1 LGDVQLKS
9 DLKRYN
15 SKEWKNQKLDT
26 LQYSKLLGEVLKIE
40 KPEFIF
46 QTGDWVN
53 YNNGLF
59 LKITDTVGVELD
71 VLPLPYD
78 EWRFMT
84 NSIPNK
90 LKENFFMT
98 IGNHDSYKK
107 IILEGIFVPHADIL
121 ANIKEVQLDLNNSES
136 KKEFLINKFQHL
148 AKARFHKN
156 TGTYVIEKD
165 QFTLISMD
173 GLDRNRKPLL
183 DFIEEE
189 LSQHQ
194 KFYPEKKLIVIS
206 HYPIFT
212 GRLKNTDDEL
222 VLADIRETLIH
233 LFDKYKVD
241 VYINGHEHFYL
252 RYKNE
257 GIKIAD
263 FKGVVPKYTKYM
275 TVSNFV
281 NPYPREF
288 KRLMPQ
294 KYDDNALIYFSGI
307 HYSTLTISDI
317 SLEVKTYGLIENNFW
332 KTIDYFEIKL

>member
-194 KFYPEKKLIVIS
+194 KVYPEKKLIVIS

-252 RYKNE
+252 RYKDE

-263 FKGVVPKYTKYM
+263 FKGVIPKYTKYM

-288 KRLMPQ
+288 KRL
-294 KYDDNALIYFSGI
+294 KTEEYNTESLIHFNGI
-307 HYSTLTISDI
+307 HYTTLSITDKT
-317 SLEVKTYGLIENNFW
+317 LQVKSYGLLENNSW
-332 KTIDYFEIKL
+332 KIIDHLIIN